1 MGGGSMAGPRADGE
15 PDGHPAGQTI
25 RADSGSAGSPGVGE
39 GASAAD
45 LSVVICSLNGAAG
58 VDRCL
63 RALARQTIRSRL
75 EVIVVDD
82 GSSDGTS
89 EVGRRHGARVIR
101 HSVNR
106 GLAAAR
112 NSGLD
117 SSSAPVVA
125 FLDDDCEPEPDW
137 AAELLAGY
145 EDGVTGVGGP
155 VTPAAPAGFM
165 SGFLS
170 RNNPLTP
177 LEADLAK
184 SGTIAYRF
192 YLYLK
197 RQWAPPERVGRR
209 DVYAFVGANMSFR
222 RQALIDVGRF
232 DERFRFGCEE
242 GDLCLTL
249 SCTYPS
255 CRLVFTPG
263 ARVVHHFVPTLQ
275 DTLRRSRA
283 YGRGSAQLFRKWPS
297 VRPTFFP
304 WPALVVFLLLS
315 SVLLPVLAAT
325 AVAAPL
331 ALYPRSPRA
340 AASGRSPQYLL
351 DAYVR
356 LAQEMCEDIGFL
368 QGLWRFRRMV
378 PLPATGPAR
387 TPVLSMAAELEK
399 AA

>member
-1 MGGGSMAGPRADGE
+1 MAGRRREDGKRGGSHARQTGGEDVAGA
-15 PDGHPAGQTI
+15 
-25 RADSGSAGSPGVGE
+25 GSAATDCPQPV
-39 GASAAD
+39 AD
-45 LSVVICSLNGAAG
+45 LAVVICSLNGAPG

-63 RALARQTIRSRL
+63 RALARQTIRPRL
-75 EVIVVDD
+75 EIVLVDD
-82 GSSDGTS
+82 GSADGTS
-89 EVGRRHGARVIR
+89 DVGHRHGVRVIR

-112 NSGLD
+112 NSGLTA
-117 SSSAPVVA
+117 SSAPLVA

-137 AAELLAGY
+137 AQELIAGY
-145 EDGVTGVGGP
+145 EDGVSGVGGP
-155 VTPAAPAGFM
+155 VLPAAPAGFM
-165 SGFLS
+165 SGFLN

-184 SGTIAYRF
+184 SEKLAYRF

-197 RQWAPPERVGRR
+197 RQWMPAEASGRR

-222 RQALIDVGRF
+222 RQALMDAGRF

-249 SCTYPS
+249 ISAEPS

-263 ARVVHHFVPTLQ
+263 ARVIHHFEPTLR

-283 YGRGSAQLFRKWPS
+283 YGRGSAQLCRKWTS
-297 VRPTFFP
+297 VGPTFFP
-304 WPALVVFLLLS
+304 WPVLVLILLLS
-315 SVLLPVLAAT
+315 SVLVPLLAAVA
-325 AVAAPL
+325 AVAPL

-340 AASGRSPQYLL
+340 AASGRSPRCLL

-356 LAQEMCEDIGFL
+356 LAQEACEDIGFL
-368 QGLWRFRRMV
+368 HGLWRFRHLV
-378 PLPATGPAR
+378 PRPVEGRERVPSWPVADLEEAR
-387 TPVLSMAAELEK
+387 
-399 AA
+399 

>member
-1 MGGGSMAGPRADGE
+1 MAGRRREDGERGGSHAGQMGGTDVAD
-15 PDGHPAGQTI
+15 A
-25 RADSGSAGSPGVGE
+25 GSAGADCPQPV
-39 GASAAD
+39 AD
-45 LSVVICSLNGAAG
+45 LAVVICSLNGAAG

-75 EVIVVDD
+75 EIVLVDD
-82 GSSDGTS
+82 GSTDGTS
-89 EVGRRHGARVIR
+89 DVGHRHGVKVIR
-101 HSVNR
+101 HPVNQ

-112 NSGLD
+112 NSGLTA
-117 SSSAPVVA
+117 SSAPLVA

-137 AAELLAGY
+137 AQELIAGY

-155 VTPAAPAGFM
+155 VLPAAPAGFM

-184 SGTIAYRF
+184 SEKIAYRF

-197 RQWAPPERVGRR
+197 RQWMPAEASGRR

-222 RQALIDVGRF
+222 RQALIDAGRF

-249 SCTYPS
+249 TSAEPS
-255 CRLVFTPG
+255 CHLVFTPG
-263 ARVVHHFVPTLQ
+263 ARVVHHFESTLR

-283 YGRGSAQLFRKWPS
+283 YGRGSAQLCRKWPS

-304 WPALVVFLLLS
+304 WPVLVLILLLS
-315 SVLLPVLAAT
+315 SVLLPLLAV
-325 AVAAPL
+325 VAAAVPL

-340 AASGRSPQYLL
+340 AASGRSPRCLL

-356 LAQEMCEDIGFL
+356 LAQEACEDIGFL
-368 QGLWRFRRMV
+368 QGLWRFRHLV
-378 PLPATGPAR
+378 PKPAAGRELVPSW
-387 TPVLSMAAELEK
+387 PVAELEE
-399 AA
+399 AT

>member
-1 MGGGSMAGPRADGE
+1 MGATGGVDA
-15 PDGHPAGQTI
+15 
-25 RADSGSAGSPGVGE
+25 GSAGADGPRPV
-39 GASAAD
+39 AD
-45 LSVVICSLNGAAG
+45 LAVVICSLNGAVG

-75 EVIVVDD
+75 EIVLVDD
-82 GSSDGTS
+82 GSTDSTSD
-89 EVGRRHGARVIR
+89 VGRRHGVRVIR
-101 HSVNR
+101 HQVNQ

-112 NSGLD
+112 NSGL
-117 SSSAPVVA
+117 SASSAPLVA
-125 FLDDDCEPEPDW
+125 FLDDDCEPEPGW
-137 AAELLAGY
+137 AQELITGY

-155 VTPAAPAGFM
+155 VLPVAPAGFM

-184 SGTIAYRF
+184 SEKIAYRF

-197 RQWAPPERVGRR
+197 RQWMPAELSGRR

-222 RQALIDVGRF
+222 RQALIDAGRF

-249 SCTYPS
+249 TSAEPS
-255 CRLVFTPG
+255 CRLVFNPG
-263 ARVVHHFVPTLQ
+263 ARVVHHFQPTLR

-283 YGRGSAQLFRKWPS
+283 YGRGSAQLCRKWPS

-304 WPALVVFLLLS
+304 WPVLVLILLLS
-315 SVLLPVLAAT
+315 SVLVPLLAVVA
-325 AVAAPL
+325 AAAPL
-331 ALYPRSPRA
+331 GLYPRSPRA
-340 AASGRSPQYLL
+340 AASGRSLRCLL

-356 LAQEMCEDIGFL
+356 LAQEACEDIGFL
-368 QGLWRFRRMV
+368 HGLWRFRRLV
-378 PLPATGPAR
+378 PQPAAGRERVPSW
-387 TPVLSMAAELEK
+387 PVAELEEGT
-399 AA
+399 

>member
-1 MGGGSMAGPRADGE
+1 MTDRTGSSD
-15 PDGHPAGQTI
+15 
-25 RADSGSAGSPGVGE
+25 AGSSGVGDDTPM
-39 GASAAD
+39 AD
-45 LSVVICSLNGAAG
+45 LAVVICSLNGAAG

-63 RALARQTIRSRL
+63 SALARQTIRPRL

-82 GSSDGTS
+82 GSTDGTS

-101 HSVNR
+101 HHVNR

-117 SSSAPVVA
+117 ASSAPVVA

-137 AAELLAGY
+137 AAEILAAY
-145 EDGVTGVGGP
+145 ADGVTGVGGP
-155 VTPAAPAGFM
+155 VMPAAPSGFM
-165 SGFLS
+165 SGFLR

-197 RQWAPPERVGRR
+197 HQWVPAARSGRR

-242 GDLCLTL
+242 GDLCLAL
-249 SCTYPS
+249 SSWYPA
-255 CRLVFTPG
+255 CRLVYTPS
-263 ARVVHHFVPTLQ
+263 ARVVHHFVPTLR

-297 VRPTFFP
+297 VRPTVFP
-304 WPALVVFLLLS
+304 WPTLVALLLMS
-315 SVLLPVLAAT
+315 SVLLPVLAVA
-325 AVAAPL
+325 AVALPL
-331 ALYPRSPRA
+331 ALYPGSPRA
-340 AASGRSPQYLL
+340 AAASLSPRCLL

-356 LAQEMCEDIGFL
+356 LAQETCEDIGFL

-378 PLPATGPAR
+378 PLPPADSAR
-387 TPVLSMAAELEK
+387 SPALPMVAELEK